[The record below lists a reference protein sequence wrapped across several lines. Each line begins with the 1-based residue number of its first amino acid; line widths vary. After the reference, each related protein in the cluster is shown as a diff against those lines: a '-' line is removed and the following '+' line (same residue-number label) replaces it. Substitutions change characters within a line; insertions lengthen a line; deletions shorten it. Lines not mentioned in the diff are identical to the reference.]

1 MAAGRVVAFCVAV
14 GLSALC
20 AVVGAYLCHQ
30 SAMRT
35 RRLLSCGT
43 RASAKILEVVPRH
56 PTAQAFPSDAGRIVV
71 EYEFGGETRRET
83 IVLGQTSDERYH
95 VGERIEVFAASGL
108 PPRVRTAEEPNIAYG
123 TPEQIVG
130 AVLVILAGLPL
141 FIMLSVHALT
151 P

>member
-1 MAAGRVVAFCVAV
+1 M
-14 GLSALC
+14 
-20 AVVGAYLCHQ
+20 
-30 SAMRT
+30 
-35 RRLLSCGT
+35 
-43 RASAKILEVVPRH
+43 
-56 PTAQAFPSDAGRIVV
+56 